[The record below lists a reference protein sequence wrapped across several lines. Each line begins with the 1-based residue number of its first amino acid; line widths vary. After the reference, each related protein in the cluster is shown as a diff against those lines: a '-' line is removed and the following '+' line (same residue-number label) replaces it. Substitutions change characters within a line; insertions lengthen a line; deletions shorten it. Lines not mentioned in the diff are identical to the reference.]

1 MVSWIWPTDFPT
13 DCPPGDARPTNG
25 TYYHIVKSDPPGP
38 RDFVSQYHQNRRL
51 AENNV
56 NRGYATLCE
65 TMGLSTFAD
74 INDAVDCFHQY
85 PQLGDKITRLTL
97 GQEAGKV
104 KATPRYFWESHHTWW
119 KNQVFDPTGSADVV
133 ASRWPRV

>member
-38 RDFVSQYHQNRRL
+38 RDFVSQYHKNRRL

-56 NRGYATLCE
+56 NRGYATLARRWDFQFLRILKRQW
-65 TMGLSTFAD
+65 TAFTNTPNWAIKSRNRPFA
-74 INDAVDCFHQY
+74 
-85 PQLGDKITRLTL
+85 K
-97 GQEAGKV
+97 
-104 KATPRYFWESHHTWW
+104 
-119 KNQVFDPTGSADVV
+119 
-133 ASRWPRV
+133 WPVR

>member
-38 RDFVSQYHQNRRL
+38 RDFVSQYHKNRRL

-74 INDAVDCFHQY
+74 IEEAVDCFHQY
-85 PQLGDKITRLTL
+85 PKLGDKVAKSTL
-97 GQEAGKV
+97 RQVAGEV
-104 KATPRYFWESHHTWW
+104 KATPRNFWESHHTWW
-119 KNQVFDPTGSADVV
+119 KNQVFNPNSSADIV
-133 ASRWPRV
+133 ACRWPKI